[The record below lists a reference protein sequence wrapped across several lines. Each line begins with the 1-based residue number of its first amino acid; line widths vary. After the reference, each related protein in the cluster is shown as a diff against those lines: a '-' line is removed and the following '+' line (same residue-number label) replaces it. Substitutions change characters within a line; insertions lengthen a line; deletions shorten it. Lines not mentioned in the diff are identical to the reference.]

1 MIGERLK
8 MNKKIKIQ
16 KVSSLSIWISMVM
29 VFLFLFI
36 FIWSWKQFRAVCS
49 ATEQYISCEKAA
61 KQLQDGSDYL
71 TEQVR
76 LFVMTGQEKYMDL
89 YFQEANH
96 TMRREKALADL
107 KKYFGGTDT
116 FKALKAALN
125 SSVKL
130 MNTEYYSMRLVLEAK
145 GVKKEK
151 WPQEIKN
158 LVLSQTDSSLTAEK
172 KMEKAQSMVCDERYQ
187 GKRTEIINEVTKS
200 MNLLI
205 KQTYNDQS
213 KANHMFLDM
222 YRKLV
227 IDVMV
232 FVLLI
237 FINYLM
243 VKKLIVSQL
252 LKYNESVKLGE
263 TLPVIGAVELQNLA
277 ETYNTVYEE
286 NKESQ
291 KLIRHEAEYDTYGHA
306 MGDQVLKK
314 VALLLKNVFRSIDFV
329 CRIGGD
335 EFAIVMVEM
344 TSDLAYTISE
354 KINEINKQLLNPKD
368 GLPMVSVSVGVAF
381 SIRENPGESIF
392 KDADR
397 ALYYVK
403 EHGKHGCSFY
413 DGKLEGM

>member
-1 MIGERLK
+1 
-8 MNKKIKIQ
+8 
-16 KVSSLSIWISMVM
+16 
-29 VFLFLFI
+29 
-36 FIWSWKQFRAVCS
+36 
-49 ATEQYISCEKAA
+49 
-61 KQLQDGSDYL
+61 
-71 TEQVR
+71 
-76 LFVMTGQEKYMDL
+76 MTGQEKYMDL

-158 LVLSQTDSSLTAEK
+158 TVLSQTDSSLTAEK

-205 KQTYNDQS
+205 KQTHNDQS

-237 FINYLM
+237 FINYFM
-243 VKKLIVSQL
+243 VKKLIVSPL

-263 TLPVIGAVELQNLA
+263 TLPVIGAVELQNLT

-291 KLIRHEAEYDTYGHA
+291 KLIRHEAEYDALTDLLNRRYFEKILGIYEKGESPFALIIVDVDIFKSINDTYGHA

>member
-1 MIGERLK
+1 

-158 LVLSQTDSSLTAEK
+158 TVLSQTDSSLTAEK

-205 KQTYNDQS
+205 KQTHNDQS

-243 VKKLIVSQL
+243 VKKLIVSPL

-291 KLIRHEAEYDTYGHA
+291 KLIRHEAEYDAYGHA

-344 TSDLAYTISE
+344 TSDLVYTISE